1 MATTARKGFHV
12 RRHTPL
18 ESVLDQENRDNR
30 EVQPIKKD
38 FGAVLK
44 SSHHILPQLESNIK
58 PESEVETILV
68 TGGAGYIGT
77 HTIVLLLNAGF
88 NVAVV
93 DNLINSS
100 EEGTINMYCI
110 NNCYLSET
118 SFITIHVSSRAS
130 KSNM

>member
-1 MATTARKGFHV
+1 MATSTAARKGFHV

-30 EVQPIKKD
+30 EVRPVKKD

-44 SSHHILPQLESNIK
+44 SSHHAIPPVESNIK
-58 PESEVETILV
+58 PESEIETILV

-77 HTIVLLLNAGF
+77 HTIVLLLNAGY

-100 EEGTINMYCI
+100 EEGTIILYTI
-110 NNCYLSET
+110 NDC
-118 SFITIHVSSRAS
+118 
-130 KSNM
+130 

>member
-1 MATTARKGFHV
+1 MATSTARKGFHV

-44 SSHHILPQLESNIK
+44 PSHHTIPQIESNIK
-58 PESEVETILV
+58 PETEIETILV

-77 HTIVLLLNAGF
+77 HTIVLLLNAGY

-100 EEGTINMYCI
+100 EEGAINLYSI
-110 NNCYLSET
+110 NY
-118 SFITIHVSSRAS
+118 
-130 KSNM
+130 